1 MKKAIFALLGAIP
14 FLYGCASTPQ
24 NLKDFSPVAI
34 MTVYSNPSVPW
45 YDEKTNSESVED
57 GILSGAVNRLIN
69 KKNPEHEERQ
79 ERINQASALLSE
91 KMREFG
97 LEVIDPTTNPE
108 VSAYKNAGSGFT
120 DYLGNTVPAQG
131 YEAITSSNGKRNRSL
146 CKESGAK
153 SVLYVNFRFQK
164 VMVKEGV
171 HNKGVAARVVMS
183 VFGTDENG
191 KRIINKEYKAV
202 SEDYAD
208 LVKSSNWDKEK
219 VVSLFPDLENKVIS
233 HFLADY
239 ALSGDKD
246 SSSTFKAT
254 AIKVNR
260 PIIES
265 KQAEAASDEQKTESL
280 EDALL
285 AEKKATAKKLLE
297 RGMSVKEASEI
308 TGLSEEEILGL

>member
-1 MKKAIFALLGAIP
+1 M
-14 FLYGCASTPQ
+14 C
-24 NLKDFSPVAI
+24 
-34 MTVYSNPSVPW
+34 
-45 YDEKTNSESVED
+45 
-57 GILSGAVNRLIN
+57 R
-69 KKNPEHEERQ
+69 
-79 ERINQASALLSE
+79 
-91 KMREFG
+91 
-97 LEVIDPTTNPE
+97 
-108 VSAYKNAGSGFT
+108 
-120 DYLGNTVPAQG
+120 
-131 YEAITSSNGKRNRSL
+131 
-146 CKESGAK
+146 ESGAK

-171 HNKGVAARVVMS
+171 HNKGVAARLVMS
-183 VFGTDENG
+183 VFGTDSSG
-191 KRIINKEYKAV
+191 KKIINKEYKAV
-202 SEDYAD
+202 SEGYAD
-208 LVKSSNWDKEK
+208 LIKSSNWDKEK
-219 VVSLFPDLENKVIS
+219 VLSLFPDLEDKVIS

-265 KQAEAASDEQKTESL
+265 KQAEAASDDQKTESL

-308 TGLSEEEILGL
+308 TGLSEEEIAR

>member
-1 MKKAIFALLGAIP
+1 MKKSFFALLGAIP

-97 LEVIDPTTNPE
+97 LEVIDPTTNKDC
-108 VSAYKNAGSGFT
+108 SSYKEAGSGIT

-131 YEAITSSNGKRNRSL
+131 YEAITSSNGKRNRNM
-146 CKESGAK
+146 CRESGAK

-164 VMVKEGV
+164 VMAKEGV
-171 HNKGVAARVVMS
+171 HNKGVAARLVMS
-183 VFGTDENG
+183 VFGTDSSG
-191 KRIINKEYKAV
+191 KKIISKEYKAV
-202 SEDYAD
+202 SEGYAD
-208 LVKSSNWDKEK
+208 LIKSSNWDKEK
-219 VVSLFPDLENKVIS
+219 VLSFYPDLEEQIITQ
-233 HFLADY
+233 FLTEFVLGGESPEA
-239 ALSGDKD
+239 KD
-246 SSSTFKAT
+246 FVPSPIKMTKKA
-254 AIKVNR
+254 
-260 PIIES
+260 PP
-265 KQAEAASDEQKTESL
+265 AEAKTSENGQGKISTEA
-280 EDALL
+280 EDAVL
-285 AEKKATAKKLLE
+285 AEKRATAKKLLE
-297 RGMSVKEASEI
+297 RGMSAQEASEI
-308 TGLSEEEILGL
+308 TGIPVEEIGR